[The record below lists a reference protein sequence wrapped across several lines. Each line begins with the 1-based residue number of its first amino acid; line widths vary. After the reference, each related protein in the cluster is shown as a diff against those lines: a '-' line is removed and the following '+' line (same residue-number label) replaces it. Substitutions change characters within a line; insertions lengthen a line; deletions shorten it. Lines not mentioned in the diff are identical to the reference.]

1 MAESVETP
9 LRRAAA
15 SGTFNGIGVTAM
27 EQPDRYKVVEL
38 TTVTDETLEQ
48 ELNTWVARG
57 WQLDS
62 IRFAMHEGSR
72 RPAMAFIIFVRKP
85 RLDQ

>member
-1 MAESVETP
+1 
-9 LRRAAA
+9 
-15 SGTFNGIGVTAM
+15 M

-62 IRFAMHEGSR
+62 IRFAMHEASR